1 MSMADFNR
9 ILAAVAFSPDAQ
21 GLMNYAAAAAGKLD
35 ADELIVASVINTRD
49 VEAVSTISS
58 MGYDVDGDNYV
69 QSIEGERK
77 ALLDDYIKQIAF
89 PSEKVRL
96 IVKVGEPVEEL
107 LKITVKE
114 QVDLM
119 VMGIKGRTNLEYIL
133 VGSVAEKIFRRSPV
147 PILSYRSENHAQR
160 LRRSIRIP

>member
-1 MSMADFNR
+1 MGDFKR
-9 ILAAVAFSPDAQ
+9 IMVAVAFSPDAQ
-21 GLMNYAAAAAGKLD
+21 GLMDYAAAAADRL
-35 ADELIVASVINTRD
+35 AAEELVVASIINTRD

-69 QSIEGERK
+69 QSVKDERR
-77 ALLDDYIKQIAF
+77 ALLDSYIQNIVF

-107 LKITVKE
+107 LKIAIKE
-114 QVDLM
+114 KADLI
-119 VMGIKGRTNLEYIL
+119 VMGIKGRSNLEYIL

-147 PILSYRSENHAQR
+147 PILSYRSETHAQR
-160 LRRSIRIP
+160 LRKSIRIS